1 MSAAS
6 SAPAASAPAT
16 VLVTGATGYIAGW
29 LVKYLLDAGHNV
41 HATVRNP
48 ARATHLQ
55 KLADG
60 SKGTLTLFKADLLT
74 PGSFDEAMQG
84 CSVVMHTASP
94 FVLDGFTDAYE
105 ALVRPAVEG
114 TRNVLEAVQRTE
126 SVKRVVLTS
135 SAASVHGDN
144 KEILHKA
151 GGRFD
156 ESDWNTTSSV
166 DHNPYQYSK
175 VAAEREAWKMQK
187 GQSRWDLVT
196 INPVMVYGPSLTPAS
211 HSASIDT
218 LVQMGDGRLRT
229 GVPDLSFGVV
239 DVREVAR
246 AHVLAAFTPAASG
259 RYILYNKTLSMLKIA
274 GILRTR
280 FGGRY
285 PFPRMQIPKF
295 MVWLVGPLMGPV
307 TRDFITRNVGY
318 TVQFDNRHSQELGI
332 RYRPVEET
340 FGEHFQQILDD
351 GLVKKRG

>member
-1 MSAAS
+1 MSAPTS
-6 SAPAASAPAT
+6 SATASPTT
-16 VLVTGATGYIAGW
+16 VLVTGASGYIAGW
-29 LVKYLLDAGHNV
+29 LVKYLLDAGHTV

-48 ARATHLQ
+48 AKATHLQ
-55 KLADG
+55 KLATG

-74 PGSFDEAMQG
+74 PGSFDDAMQG
-84 CSVVMHTASP
+84 CTLVMHTASP

-114 TRNVLEAVQRTE
+114 TRHVLDAVQRTE

-135 SAASVHGDN
+135 SAASIHGDN
-144 KEILHKA
+144 NEILHKT

-156 ESDWNTTSSV
+156 ESDWNTTSTV

-187 GQSRWDLVT
+187 GQNRWDLVT

-211 HSASIDT
+211 QSASIDT

-246 AHVLAAFTPAASG
+246 AHVLAGFTPSASG
-259 RYILYNKTLSMLKIA
+259 RYILCNKTLSMLKIA
-274 GILRTR
+274 GILRAR

-285 PFPRMQIPKF
+285 PFPRMKVPKI

-318 TVQFDNRHSQELGI
+318 TVQFNNHHSKELGI
-332 RYRPVEET
+332 TYRPVEET
-340 FGEHFQQILDD
+340 FAEHFQQILDD
-351 GLVKKRG
+351 GLVKKRT